1 MHNRIIENNFIF
13 EYRKQATIIF
23 LSFLIGLVTFI
34 LLYQLVNKNYSHDSD
49 IQIKRQTL
57 LKNLY
62 MASPALITGGRN
74 IAFETG
80 NGITTAPAS
89 YITMLDCCESDE
101 AIADRIAIGRTK
113 CNIIKHKTK
122 LSAILSYK
130 D

>member
-1 MHNRIIENNFIF
+1 MRNRIIENNFIF
-13 EYRKQATIIF
+13 ESKTQAAIIF
-23 LSFLIGLVTFI
+23 LSFLIGIATFMS
-34 LLYQLVNKNYSHDSD
+34 LYQFVNQKYAHDSD

-62 MASPALITGGRN
+62 TASPALITGGRN

-101 AIADRIAIGRTK
+101 AIADRIAIGQTK
-113 CNIIKHKTK
+113 CNIIKHKMK
-122 LSAILSYK
+122 LPAISYK